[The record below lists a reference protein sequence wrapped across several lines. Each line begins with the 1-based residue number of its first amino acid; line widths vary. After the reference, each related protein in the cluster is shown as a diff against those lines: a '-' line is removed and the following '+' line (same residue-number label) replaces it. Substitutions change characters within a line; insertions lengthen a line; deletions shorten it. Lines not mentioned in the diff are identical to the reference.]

1 MIQAANKRMIDL
13 GPEAIASVDPFGA
26 IGTKPTNGKASAKTY
41 PLLPDR
47 DAGGLVDSLYDAQ
60 QRKKSAEASEKAIKL
75 DLGLRARIFHR
86 GISSGKAG
94 EPPSSI
100 EVKSESGRACKVS
113 LKNFYPKVN
122 ADDQDKIGGLLSVFG
137 DEETLFNFMRRRT
150 DLKISIDKIP
160 DDRMGGIAKIL
171 VKIFSA
177 STEELNE
184 MHDVLEMFTPQGPG
198 CLDAIDR
205 STILVPNEG
214 FHAIRHREL
223 SMSQNTQLDDVLPC
237 TVSVGQVK

>member
-13 GPEAIASVDPFGA
+13 GPE
-26 IGTKPTNGKASAKTY
+26 
-41 PLLPDR
+41 
-47 DAGGLVDSLYDAQ
+47 
-60 QRKKSAEASEKAIKL
+60 
-75 DLGLRARIFHR
+75 
-86 GISSGKAG
+86 
-94 EPPSSI
+94 
-100 EVKSESGRACKVS
+100 
-113 LKNFYPKVN
+113 
-122 ADDQDKIGGLLSVFG
+122 
-137 DEETLFNFMRRRT
+137 
-150 DLKISIDKIP
+150 
-160 DDRMGGIAKIL
+160 
-171 VKIFSA
+171 
-177 STEELNE
+177 ELHE